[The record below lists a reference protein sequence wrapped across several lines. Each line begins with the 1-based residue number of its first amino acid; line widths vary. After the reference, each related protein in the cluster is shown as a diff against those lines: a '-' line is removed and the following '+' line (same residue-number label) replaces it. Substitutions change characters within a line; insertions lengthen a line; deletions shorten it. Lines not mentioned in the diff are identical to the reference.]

1 MTEFLLGVDEQ
12 AIAAETLRLRRRRRA
27 IAAEAVRPNQDGTE
41 VETGTPRPSG
51 RRS

>member
-12 AIAAETLRLRRRRRA
+12 AIAAETLRLRRRRRTV
-27 IAAEAVRPNQDGTE
+27 AADVARPNQDGTE
-41 VETGTPRPSG
+41 AETGVPRPSA